1 MKIQPVLVLSA
12 YAIGAA
18 LTLIPAQAQ
27 EPAQWGDPLEFHT
40 FSIAALDPTTGEAG
54 VAVTTRNP
62 CVGNGVPWVR
72 VGVGAVAT
80 QARTRTAYGA
90 ELLNLMADG
99 ISAREALEETLAAD
113 DEAAHRQIGVIG
125 LEAGSAQ
132 HTGEE
137 TNAWA
142 GHRSG
147 PNYVTQGNLL
157 VGSEVLEAVA
167 KSFEKSEESG
177 RHLADRLIEALEEG
191 QAAGGD
197 ARKGRVQSAA
207 VIVAD
212 PTPGRAQRP
221 DGVTVHINV
230 CEHPQ
235 PVAELRRIYNHI
247 SQTLGFRT
255 LQQFTGRD
263 VWQLKLILHALGH
276 FHPSADTLE
285 QSEAKDAFVYTQDV
299 ADAVDAFRAAEG
311 LSTTAEG
318 SPPGLAD
325 PQMVEKLWSALERE
339 GKAQQMRE
347 QIKELTV
354 IRR

>member
-1 MKIQPVLVLSA
+1 MNIRTALVYSA
-12 YAIGAA
+12 IAVAA
-18 LTLIPAQAQ
+18 ACSPIPAQAQ
-27 EPAQWGDPLEFHT
+27 EPAQWGEPLEFHT
-40 FSIAALDPTTGEAG
+40 FSIAAIDPATGEAG
-54 VAVTTRNP
+54 VAVTTRNA

-80 QARTRTAYGA
+80 QARTRTQYGQ
-90 ELLNLMADG
+90 ELLDEMAAG
-99 ISAREALEETLAAD
+99 ASAREALQKTLAAD
-113 DEAAHRQIGVIG
+113 QDRAHRQIGVIS

-132 HTGEE
+132 HTGEK

-147 PNYVTQGNLL
+147 TNYVTQGNLL
-157 VGSEVLEAVA
+157 VGPEVLDAVA
-167 KSFEKSEESG
+167 TSFESTEGTG
-177 RHLADRLIEALEEG
+177 RHLADRLIEAMVSG
-191 QAAGGD
+191 QATGGD
-197 ARKGRVQSAA
+197 ARKGRMQSAA

-255 LQQFTGRD
+255 IQQYGGRD
-263 VWQLKLILHALGH
+263 IWQLKLMLHALGY
-276 FHPSADTLE
+276 FRPDTGALDR
-285 QSEAKDAFVYTQDV
+285 SETGDAFVYTKEV
-299 ADAVDAFRAAEG
+299 VDAVDAFRTAEG
-311 LSTTAEG
+311 LATDAQG
-318 SPPGLAD
+318 SPAGLVD
-325 PQMVEKLWSALERE
+325 PQTVTKLWSALERE
-339 GKAQQMRE
+339 GKAQQVRE
-347 QIKELTV
+347 QIKELTL

>member
-1 MKIQPVLVLSA
+1 MKIQTVLVLSTF
-12 YAIGAA
+12 AIGAA
-18 LTLIPAQAQ
+18 TSLIPAQAQ
-27 EPAQWGDPLEFHT
+27 EPAQWGEPLEFHT
-40 FSIAALDPTTGEAG
+40 FSIAAIDPATGEAG
-54 VAVTTRNP
+54 VAVTTRNA

-80 QARTRTAYGA
+80 QARTRTQYGQ
-90 ELLNLMADG
+90 ELLEQMAAG
-99 ISAREALEETLAAD
+99 ASAREALEKALAAD
-113 DEAAHRQIGVIG
+113 RDAAHRQIGVIG

-132 HTGEE
+132 HTGEK

-147 PNYVTQGNLL
+147 ANYVTQGNLL
-157 VGSEVLEAVA
+157 VGPEVLDAVA
-167 KSFEKSEESG
+167 TSFESTEGAG
-177 RHLADRLIEALEEG
+177 RHLADRLIEAMVSG
-191 QAAGGD
+191 QATGGD
-197 ARKGRVQSAA
+197 ARKGRMQSAA

-255 LQQFTGRD
+255 LQQFAGRD
-263 VWQLKLILHALGH
+263 IWQLKLILHALGH
-276 FHPSADTLE
+276 FRPNTDSLE
-285 QSEAKDAFVYTQDV
+285 RSETDDAFVYTQEV
-299 ADAVDAFRAAEG
+299 MDAVDAFRTAEG
-311 LSTTAEG
+311 LSTDAQG
-318 SPPGLAD
+318 SPPGLVD
-325 PQMVEKLWSALERE
+325 PQTVAKLWSALERE
-339 GKAQQMRE
+339 GKAQQVRE
-347 QIKELTV
+347 QIKELTL